1 MRGLND
7 RWLAVAVRVRIDAL
21 VRTGACGMLR
31 TYLGLGPWKMVP
43 AAVHYTVAVHAA
55 AVLRVVTC
63 DQCWADVRGT
73 GEFNGG
79 VKVEYTRKRN
89 RG

>member
-1 MRGLND
+1 
-7 RWLAVAVRVRIDAL
+7 
-21 VRTGACGMLR
+21 
-31 TYLGLGPWKMVP
+31 MVP
-43 AAVHYTVAVHAA
+43 AAVHYTVAVHTA

-79 VKVEYTRKRN
+79 VKWSTLGRETEDEMVCVVTYTTV
-89 RG
+89 